1 MSSQALAVSKV
12 FALTALNRTEVRD
25 LFDLDALI
33 RANVEDPSEAL
44 SKIPDAEA
52 RLRFIAVESGRM

>member
-25 LFDLDALI
+25 LFDLEDAQAKLKD
-33 RANVEDPSEAL
+33 EEP
-44 SKIPDAEA
+44 
-52 RLRFIAVESGRM
+52 

>member
-25 LFDLDALI
+25 LFDLDVLI
-33 RANVEDPSEAL
+33 RANVGDPSKAL
-44 SKIPDAEA
+44 SEVPDAEA
-52 RLRFIAVESGRM
+52 RLATAR